1 MIVLIIINKKDT
13 FTQVKIE
20 GEIIKEMIRDENYES
35 EFSHE
40 TTCDLEVVRYF
51 FNMVSIR

>member
-20 GEIIKEMIRDENYES
+20 GEIIKEMIREENYES